1 MGRPGGLCL
10 QKLGPSDVPS
20 APSCSVAEALTLLG
34 PQFAPLEH
42 RDYDLACPI
51 LRETESP
58 GVTEFGEH
66 SPMGGL
72 PWEVLTPLLHEAEEV
87 IQELLPLGVSV
98 QFIELRTEWARV
110 SRMKGRGREALSQ
123 PHTSCR
129 QFCGAPGVPWL
140 VSL

>member
-1 MGRPGGLCL
+1 MGSTPPWEDCL
-10 QKLGPSDVPS
+10 
-20 APSCSVAEALTLLG
+20 APHHTL
-34 PQFAPLEH
+34 
-42 RDYDLACPI
+42 
-51 LRETESP
+51 
-58 GVTEFGEH
+58 
-66 SPMGGL
+66 L

-129 QFCGAPGVPWL
+129 QF
-140 VSL
+140 